1 MKKALVMLTLIFA
14 LMVSAVAFAQDD
26 ASYSVVYNA
35 NDCVAEVPTDG
46 NSYAAGDEVTV
57 LFEPIAYK
65 DYLVFYGW
73 DINDDGIA
81 DFGYNYKTFTM
92 PAENVE
98 LKAVC
103 LTAYAAPSCSGC
115 HLHGVPAQYYGI
127 RSFTY

>member
-1 MKKALVMLTLIFA
+1 MKKALVILTLVFA
-14 LMVSAVAFAQDD
+14 LTVASVAFAQDA
-26 ASYSVVYNA
+26 ASYTVVYNA
-35 NDCVAEVPTDG
+35 NDCVAEVPTDE

-73 DINDDGIA
+73 DIDDDGIA
-81 DFGYNYKTFTM
+81 DFGYNYKTFKM

-103 LTAYAAPSCSGC
+103 LTAYAAPSCPDC
-115 HLHGVPAQYYGI
+115 HLHGVPAPSYGI
-127 RSFTY
+127 KSFTY